1 MRVMLPADEVPAAAS
16 SSDPSGVSHP
26 VHIVATNLCTNVGQW
41 LTTARCP
48 RSATNPRLQLWT
60 KVDNPRTTNCHLTS
74 TNAMLSTIHS
84 PYYPYYSL

>member
-1 MRVMLPADEVPAAAS
+1 MTVTLPAAEVPATAP
-16 SSDPSGVSHP
+16 SSDPGGVSHP
-26 VHIVATNLCTNVGQW
+26 VHIVATNLCTNVGQR

-48 RSATNPRLQLWT
+48 RSVTIHRLQLWT
-60 KVDNPRTTNCHLTS
+60 KVDNPRTTNCHLTC

>member
-1 MRVMLPADEVPAAAS
+1 MRVTLSAAEVPAAAS
-16 SSDPSGVSHP
+16 SSDPDGVSHP
-26 VHIVATNLCTNVGQW
+26 VHIVATNLCTNVGQR

-48 RSATNPRLQLWT
+48 RSVTIRRLQLWT